1 MKFAQARELSKPKF
15 KRLTGMSPRT
25 YYVIVNVVKK
35 QEKNKKKAWSSL
47 FTECRRASVN
57 DHSVLARI
65 STLFSDWS

>member
-1 MKFAQARELSKPKF
+1 MKFAQAQGLSKPKF

-35 QEKNKKKAWSSL
+35 TRKEQKKAWSSL
-47 FTECRRASVN
+47 CTECRRASFN
-57 DHSVLARI
+57 DHSILARI

>member
-25 YYVIVNVVKK
+25 YYVIVNGVKK
-35 QEKNKKKAWSSL
+35 QEKNKKKPGRPCSL
-47 FTECRRASVN
+47 SVEEQ
-57 DHSVLARI
+57 VLMTIQQGARI